1 MLEVRSQSIPLR
13 RLRRNPGALVGL
25 FLLLAV
31 VALALLAPV
40 IAPEPEN
47 AQNWINRLKPP
58 SLEHPLGTDE
68 FGRSVLTRVLY
79 GGRVS
84 LLSGFIPVLIGLSLG
99 TLLGLLA
106 GYFGGYLDALF
117 MRLMDI
123 LLAFPSIF
131 LALAI
136 VGIFGPSLFN
146 AILAIGVVSI
156 PTYARLTRAE
166 VLKLKNTEFIES
178 AMALGASRGRV
189 LFQHLLPNALSPLI
203 VQATLGVGGAI
214 LATAGLSFLGMGVQ
228 PPTSDWGEM
237 LASGRR
243 YLPEAWWLAVFP
255 GLGIALTIL
264 AINLLGDGL
273 RDALDPRISDSTR

>member
-1 MLEVRSQSIPLR
+1 MFDRSAGSVLR
-13 RLRRNPGALVGL
+13 RLRQNPGAIVGL
-25 FLLLAV
+25 VFVLIMAV
-31 VALALLAPV
+31 LALLAPI

-47 AQNWINRLKPP
+47 AQNWVNRLKPP
-58 SLEHPLGTDE
+58 SPQHPFGTDD
-68 FGRSVLTRVLY
+68 FGRSVLSRVLY

-84 LLSGFIPVLIGLSLG
+84 LLSGLFPVLIGLSVG

-106 GYFGGYLDALF
+106 GYVGGRTDSLF

-146 AILAIGVVSI
+146 AVLAIGVVSI

-166 VLKLKNTEFIES
+166 VLKLKNTEFVES
-178 AMALGASRGRV
+178 ALALGASRGRIIFRH
-189 LFQHLLPNALSPLI
+189 LFPNALSPLI
-203 VQATLGVGGAI
+203 VQATLGMGGAI
-214 LATAGLSFLGMGVQ
+214 LATAGLSFLGLGVQ

-255 GLGIALTIL
+255 GLFIAISIL
-264 AINLLGDGL
+264 GINLLGDGL
-273 RDALDPRISDSTR
+273 RDALDPRTSAGP

>member
-1 MLEVRSQSIPLR
+1 MFDRSAGSVLR
-13 RLRRNPGALVGL
+13 RLRQNPGALVGL
-25 FLLLAV
+25 VLVLVMAVLAV
-31 VALALLAPV
+31 LAPI

-47 AQNWINRLKPP
+47 AQNWVNRLKAP
-58 SLEHPLGTDE
+58 SAQHPFGTDD
-68 FGRSVLTRVLY
+68 FGRSVLSRVLY

-84 LLSGFIPVLIGLSLG
+84 LLSGLFPVLIGLSVG
-99 TLLGLLA
+99 TVLGLLA
-106 GYFGGYLDALF
+106 GYIGGRMDSLL

-146 AILAIGVVSI
+146 AVLAIGVVSV

-166 VLKLKNTEFIES
+166 VLKLKNTEFVES
-178 AMALGASRGRV
+178 ALALGASRGRII
-189 LFQHLLPNALSPLI
+189 FRHLLPNALSPLI
-203 VQATLGVGGAI
+203 VQATLGMGGAI
-214 LATAGLSFLGMGVQ
+214 LATAGLSFLGLGVQ

-255 GLGIALTIL
+255 GLFIAISIL
-264 AINLLGDGL
+264 GINLLGDGL
-273 RDALDPRISDSTR
+273 RDALDPRTSARA